1 MGSLR
6 PDGAGPI
13 LKVLLVFSR
22 VAIESLLSN
31 MSLLSLQIADAKLQN
46 KWNNRIIRDN
56 NLQKLAN

>member
-6 PDGAGPI
+6 PDGAVPI

-31 MSLLSLQIADAKLQN
+31 MSLLSLQIADAKFQN

>member
-1 MGSLR
+1 
-6 PDGAGPI
+6 
-13 LKVLLVFSR
+13 LKVLLVSSR